1 MSLFSDVD
9 DKEIRRVVARLL
21 KQYKAYR
28 VAFQN
33 KLEQDAEGIDQLFP
47 MLNDV
52 EKEKFLFVKQID
64 RAIENALNEIER
76 EIIQRKYLDN
86 HRVKDIDVY
95 LDLGLTKD
103 QYYIH
108 KKYAINLIATALR
121 IILALFFISRQ
132 KPDKIRDKT

>member
-9 DKEIRRVVARLL
+9 DKEIRRIVARLL

-47 MLNDV
+47 MLNDI

-64 RAIENALNEIER
+64 RALENALNEIER

-121 IILALFFISRQ
+121 II
-132 KPDKIRDKT
+132 

>member
-1 MSLFSDVD
+1 MKQMSLFSDVD

-47 MLNDV
+47 MLNDI

-64 RAIENALNEIER
+64 RALENALNEIER

-121 IILALFFISRQ
+121 II
-132 KPDKIRDKT
+132 

>member
-47 MLNDV
+47 MLNDI

-64 RAIENALNEIER
+64 RALENALNEIER

-121 IILALFFISRQ
+121 II
-132 KPDKIRDKT
+132 

>member
-47 MLNDV
+47 MLNDI

-121 IILALFFISRQ
+121 II
-132 KPDKIRDKT
+132 

>member
-64 RAIENALNEIER
+64 RALENALNEIER

-121 IILALFFISRQ
+121 II
-132 KPDKIRDKT
+132 

>member
-1 MSLFSDVD
+1 MGGVVLKQMSLFSDVD

-33 KLEQDAEGIDQLFP
+33 KVEQDAEGIDQLFP

-64 RAIENALNEIER
+64 RALENALNEIER

-121 IILALFFISRQ
+121 II
-132 KPDKIRDKT
+132 

>member
-1 MSLFSDVD
+1 MGGVVLKQMSLFSDVD

-47 MLNDV
+47 MLNDI

-64 RAIENALNEIER
+64 RALENALNEIER

-121 IILALFFISRQ
+121 II
-132 KPDKIRDKT
+132 

>member
-1 MSLFSDVD
+1 MKQMSLFSDVD
-9 DKEIRRVVARLL
+9 DKEIRRVVARQL

-33 KLEQDAEGIDQLFP
+33 KLEQDAEGIDHLFP
-47 MLNDV
+47 MLNDI
-52 EKEKFLFVKQID
+52 EKQKFLFVKQIE
-64 RAIENALNEIER
+64 RALDDALNEIER
-76 EIIQRKYLDN
+76 EIIKRKYLGN

-108 KKYAINLIATALR
+108 KKYAK
-121 IILALFFISRQ
+121 ILLQ
-132 KPDKIRDKT
+132 QHLE

>member
-1 MSLFSDVD
+1 MGGVVLKQMSLFSDVD

-47 MLNDV
+47 MLNDI

-121 IILALFFISRQ
+121 II
-132 KPDKIRDKT
+132 

>member
-1 MSLFSDVD
+1 MGGGVLKQMSLCSDVD

-47 MLNDV
+47 MLNDI

-64 RAIENALNEIER
+64 RALENALNEIER

-121 IILALFFISRQ
+121 II
-132 KPDKIRDKT
+132 

>member
-33 KLEQDAEGIDQLFP
+33 KLEHDAEGIDQLFP

-121 IILALFFISRQ
+121 II
-132 KPDKIRDKT
+132 

>member
-121 IILALFFISRQ
+121 II
-132 KPDKIRDKT
+132 

>member
-1 MSLFSDVD
+1 MKQMSLFSDVD

-121 IILALFFISRQ
+121 II
-132 KPDKIRDKT
+132 